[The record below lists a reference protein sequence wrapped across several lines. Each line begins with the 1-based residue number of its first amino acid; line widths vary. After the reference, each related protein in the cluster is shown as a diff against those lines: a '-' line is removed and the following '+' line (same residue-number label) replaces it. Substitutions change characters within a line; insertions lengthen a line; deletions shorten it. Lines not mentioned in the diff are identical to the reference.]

1 MVSIIVDKADENTEY
16 RKINVAKFVFSNV
29 WGHSIDQV
37 LLKKQRF
44 IPDHYTKIVQQLC
57 DIVYLYTI
65 RYNETHKPSNLQELV
80 NALLTK
86 YTGIR
91 YIDDRDYHDVDYT
104 KV

>member
-1 MVSIIVDKADENTEY
+1 MVSIIVDKAGENTEY

-37 LLKKQRF
+37 LLKKQRL
-44 IPDHYTKIVQQLC
+44 IPDHYTKIVQRLC
-57 DIVYLYTI
+57 YIVY
-65 RYNETHKPSNLQELV
+65 NEKPSNLHELV
-80 NALLTK
+80 DALLTK

-91 YIDDRDYHDVDYT
+91 YIDDRGYHDVDYT